1 MTPTLTQP
9 SRAADQPIAAF
20 SFEMAKILAVGFD
33 RALSRRGGRTLADFE
48 HHESA
53 TRLLDRAEPSDLSPS
68 KSSRDEGGLS

>member
-1 MTPTLTQP
+1 
-9 SRAADQPIAAF
+9 
-20 SFEMAKILAVGFD
+20 MAKILAVGFD